1 MKNSILK
8 LLILPFFMALIFAG
22 CELPST
28 MTEDLDEVTNNDSP
42 SEVQVRMQVQAGQ
55 TSAKSTSLADSAN
68 SGIVLN
74 EVKLFIEEME
84 LESVQSDSLD
94 LEVENF
100 IVNLPLDGSPLVLS
114 EVVIPAGLYSEFEL
128 EIEKPDDEDMYVE
141 DPEFRDETGSY
152 SIVVNGTYNGAN
164 FTFRSSEDFE
174 IELELNPLLE
184 ITESGSSLLVVGVDL
199 SSWFKDEGGTDLDPN
214 SFENIDLINENIEA
228 SFEGFEE
235 EFEEGGDDEEEDD
248 QDDEEDDEDDEDEDE
263 DDDYDDD
270 DDGDDD

>member
-8 LLILPFFMALIFAG
+8 LLYLPIFMALVFAG
-22 CELPST
+22 CELPAT
-28 MTEDLDEVTNNDSP
+28 MTDEVEEAIENQAP
-42 SEVQVRMQVQAGQ
+42 SEMQVRMQVHAGQ
-55 TSAKSTSLADSAN
+55 TAAKSISAAKSTE
-68 SGIVLN
+68 SGIVIN

-84 LESVQSDSLD
+84 LESVQDDSLD

-114 EVVIPAGLYSEFEL
+114 EIVIPAGLYSEFEL
-128 EIEKPDDEDMYVE
+128 EIEKPDDEDVLVD
-141 DPEFRDETGSY
+141 DPDFRDETGSY
-152 SIVVNGTYNGAN
+152 SIVVKGTFNGED

-184 ITESGSSLLVVGVDL
+184 ITETGSSLLVVGVDVF
-199 SSWFKDEGGTDLDPN
+199 SWFKDEDGTDLDPN
-214 SFENIDLINENIEA
+214 SFENTERINENIEA

-235 EFEEGGDDEEEDD
+235 EFEEEDDDEEEEDD
-248 QDDEEDDEDDEDEDE
+248 DDEDG
-263 DDDYDDD
+263 DDDDDNDDDDD

>member
-1 MKNSILK
+1 
-8 LLILPFFMALIFAG
+8 
-22 CELPST
+22 